1 MEGQTKPSPHKH
13 FSQQLESPPVS
24 LGATSKP
31 ILVDETDLAW
41 GVSMKQA
48 GLSLVLLFC
57 LSFMGCGGG
66 MPIVQPPL
74 PSQTIGTFSG
84 TFSMNGSTINTS
96 LTIKQQGPPLSDG
109 SIPIN
114 VSATF
119 SNAAACGG
127 FTSAGSEGGSMSG
140 LSLSTQMHP
149 NAGATNINFSGRFT
163 DNTEKT
169 INGSFV
175 VFGGPCDQQRGGAML
190 TSP

>member
-1 MEGQTKPSPHKH
+1 
-13 FSQQLESPPVS
+13 
-24 LGATSKP
+24 
-31 ILVDETDLAW
+31 
-41 GVSMKQA
+41 
-48 GLSLVLLFC
+48 
-57 LSFMGCGGG
+57 
-66 MPIVQPPL
+66 
-74 PSQTIGTFSG
+74 
-84 TFSMNGSTINTS
+84 MNGSTINTS